1 MIRKMLTIAA
11 AILVVLGCGA
21 LVGFTLESESNARF
35 TALDVDV
42 EEVNGVFFVDAA
54 AVKAAILE
62 NDSITGSFVED
73 VALADVAKWVHG
85 IPAVDEVRVYPGLNR
100 TLHVHVTQRKPLA
113 RLHISADTPDQ
124 YLDENGALL
133 PLSSHYTARVPVI
146 HAASAEAAAPG
157 FKLVEATHEHA
168 LWSAFIDQIEVK
180 PKGALVVIP
189 RVGGARIHFDSLDD
203 LEGKLNKLEVF
214 YREQIA
220 RGNLNAYKTIDL
232 AYKDQVVAQRYY

>member
-1 MIRKMLTIAA
+1 
-11 AILVVLGCGA
+11 
-21 LVGFTLESESNARF
+21 
-35 TALDVDV
+35 
-42 EEVNGVFFVDAA
+42 
-54 AVKAAILE
+54 
-62 NDSITGSFVED
+62 
-73 VALADVAKWVHG
+73 
-85 IPAVDEVRVYPGLNR
+85 
-100 TLHVHVTQRKPLA
+100 
-113 RLHISADTPDQ
+113 
-124 YLDENGALL
+124 
-133 PLSSHYTARVPVI
+133 
-146 HAASAEAAAPG
+146 
-157 FKLVEATHEHA
+157 LVEATHEHA

>member
-1 MIRKMLTIAA
+1 MIRKMLTVAA
-11 AILVVLGCGA
+11 AVLVVLGCGA

-35 TALDVDV
+35 AALEVDV
-42 EEVNGVFFVDAA
+42 EEVDGVFFVDAA
-54 AVKAAILE
+54 AVRAAILE
-62 NDSITGSFVED
+62 NDSITGTFVAD
-73 VALADVAKWVHG
+73 LALADVANWVHS

-113 RLHISADTPDQ
+113 RLHISADVPDQ
-124 YLDENGALL
+124 YLDEDGDLL

-146 HAASAEAAAPG
+146 HAISAEAAMPG

-168 LWSAFIDQIEVK
+168 LWSAFIDQIEVNQD
-180 PKGALVVIP
+180 GQVAVIP
-189 RVGGARIHFDSLDD
+189 RIGGARINFDTLDD

-220 RGNLNAYKTIDL
+220 RGNLNAYKNIDL
-232 AYKDQVVAQRYY
+232 AFKDQVVAQRYY